1 MLLEVC
7 AGSVQDCITAQEA
20 GAHRIELNS
29 ALHLGGLT
37 PSLGMLLEAKRQVE
51 LPIICMIRPRG
62 AGFHYSVSEVAVMFR
77 DAQLLLEHGVDGL
90 AFGFLQANGTV
101 DVRLTCKMV
110 ELCQQFG
117 VDAVFHRAFDCTPN
131 AAEAVEELISCG
143 VTRILTS
150 GQAATVLE
158 GVDLL
163 AHLQYQYGQQIDF
176 CMGAGVNEENIVAL
190 MQATGIQ
197 EAHGS
202 FKHWKKDTT
211 TASNGV
217 DYSYG
222 IPLAYDAVSSNRL
235 QLAVNRLQK
244 LGATSK
250 FL

>member
-7 AGSVQDCITAQEA
+7 AGSVQDCLTAQEA

-37 PSLGMLLEAKRQVE
+37 SSLGMLLEAKRQVE
-51 LPIICMIRPRG
+51 LPIICMVRPRG
-62 AGFHYSVSEVAVMFR
+62 AGFHYNAIDIAVMFR
-77 DAQLLLEHGVDGL
+77 DAQLLLEHGADGL
-90 AFGFLQANGTV
+90 AFGFLQADGTV
-101 DVRLTCKMV
+101 DTKLTRKMV

-117 VDAVFHRAFDCTPN
+117 AEAVFHRAFDCTPD
-131 AAEAVEELISCG
+131 AEDAVAQLIECE

-150 GQAATVLE
+150 GQAATASE

-163 AHLQYQYGQQIDF
+163 AHLQCHYGQQIDF

-202 FKHWKKDTT
+202 FKHWQKDTT
-211 TASNGV
+211 TAGNGV

-222 IPLAYDAVSSNRL
+222 VAASYDAVSLKRVR
-235 QLAVNRLQK
+235 AAADRLQK
-244 LGATSK
+244 S
-250 FL
+250 